1 MKMRETQRTKGRGK
15 RKGND
20 LIRRCAPPSHEAEG
34 FGEPEE
40 FSGTG
45 LEPRRRMR
53 EGYRIFD
60 AGERMWLECRLWYD
74 GLGWVDFWTHKGAQ
88 AQRFAGAKS
97 ARRMARD
104 LQADKIGALLVVNR
118 KGVVM

>member
-1 MKMRETQRTKGRGK
+1 MRAKK
-15 RKGND
+15 RMASGS
-20 LIRRCAPPSHEAEG
+20 RSH
-34 FGEPEE
+34 GEPEG
-40 FSGTG
+40 FMAKDFTGTG

-53 EGYRIFD
+53 EGYRIYD
-60 AGERMWLECRLWYD
+60 AAEKMWLEARQWYD

-104 LQADKIGALLVVNR
+104 LQADRIGELLIVNR